1 MSAIDPAQLNGLAL
15 AYIGDAVYELH
26 IRTHFLQKGYTR
38 AQELHQKTTAY
49 VSANAQA
56 KCLHHWL
63 ENQRLYAVEET
74 IIRRG
79 RNAKSGSIPKN
90 TDAFTYRYSTGFE
103 ALIGYLHL
111 CGHHE
116 RLRDLLSDMPGA
128 WEEES
133 KDERE

>member
-15 AYIGDAVYELH
+15 AYIGDAVYELYT
-26 IRTHFLQKGYTR
+26 RTHFLQAGYTR
-38 AQELHQKTTAY
+38 AGQLHQKTTSY

-56 KCLHHWL
+56 NHLHRWL
-63 ENQRLYAVEET
+63 ENQRLNADEE
-74 IIRRG
+74 IIVRRG
-79 RNAKSGSIPKN
+79 RNAKSGNVPKN

-116 RLRDLLSDMPGA
+116 RLKELLSEMPGI
-128 WEEES
+128 WEDEN
-133 KDERE
+133 DERE